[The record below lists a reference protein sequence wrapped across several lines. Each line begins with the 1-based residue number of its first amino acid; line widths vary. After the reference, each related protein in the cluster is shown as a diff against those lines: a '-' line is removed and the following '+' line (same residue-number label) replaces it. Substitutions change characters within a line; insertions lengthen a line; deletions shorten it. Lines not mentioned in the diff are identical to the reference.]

1 MWKFCEEQKGTKEA
15 LDTQWK
21 HGSRTLS
28 KVHHVYRPTYTTA
41 VIAPSYGTP
50 AVLPVIYE
58 AEPGF
63 FVQLTPGSGK
73 FLPGLFPNRGPSYFD
88 QWLEPPFGQGNQ
100 VHWSTDGQKMG
111 PYQPGGADPNKFTDK
126 YSKRSADAEPKPEP
140 QYYVR
145 WGTEAVDHLMHE
157 NNLSFPWWK

>member
-1 MWKFCEEQKGTKEA
+1 MRSRREQKRHYTN
-15 LDTQWK
+15 TCR
-21 HGSRTLS
+21 HGSRTSS
-28 KVHHVYRPTYTTA
+28 KIHHVYRPTYTTA

-145 WGTEAVDHLMHE
+145 
-157 NNLSFPWWK
+157 

>member
-1 MWKFCEEQKGTKEA
+1 M
-15 LDTQWK
+15 
-21 HGSRTLS
+21 
-28 KVHHVYRPTYTTA
+28 HHVYRPTYTTA
-41 VIAPSYGTP
+41 VITPSYGTP

-73 FLPGLFPNRGPSYFD
+73 FLPGLFPNRGPGYFD